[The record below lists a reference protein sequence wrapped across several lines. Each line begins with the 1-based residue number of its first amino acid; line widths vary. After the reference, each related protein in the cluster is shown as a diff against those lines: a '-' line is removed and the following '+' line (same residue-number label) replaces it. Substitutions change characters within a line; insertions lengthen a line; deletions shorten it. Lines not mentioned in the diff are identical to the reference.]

1 MLLNILLQVTQTA
14 TEVASTSS
22 PAVTQKTLNIFD
34 LAVKGGWI
42 MIVLAILSIVAVY
55 IFVDRYL
62 ALNKA
67 AKEDDTFWL
76 TLNSHHPYSKKDIE
90 QYAIDCDTALFDGRQ
105 EACRNLNLQHQF
117 FRHLAM
123 SIKQGH
129 FKDTTFI
136 IVG

>member
-67 AKEDDTFWL
+67 AKEDYTFI
-76 TLNSHHPYSKKDIE
+76 N
-90 QYAIDCDTALFDGRQ
+90 
-105 EACRNLNLQHQF
+105 
-117 FRHLAM
+117 
-123 SIKQGH
+123 SIKNFVHQGRSEEH
-129 FKDTTFI
+129 TSELQSPDHL
-136 IVG
+136 VCRL